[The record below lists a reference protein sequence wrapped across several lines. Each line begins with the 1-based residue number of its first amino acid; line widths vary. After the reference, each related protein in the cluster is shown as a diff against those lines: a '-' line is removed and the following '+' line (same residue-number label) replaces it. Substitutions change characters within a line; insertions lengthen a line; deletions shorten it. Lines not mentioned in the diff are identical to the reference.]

1 MVSEVT
7 ESNSEEEC
15 PQEERRA
22 QRMTA
27 AIGIIAPRFI
37 PAKRILRGW

>member
-27 AIGIIAPRFI
+27 APLHSGKENFT
-37 PAKRILRGW
+37 GMVTV